1 MAAISNRRRNFIAII
16 SLLVVIVVA
25 AVAVGIAS
33 APRKLENVLST
44 DNIDYIK
51 VVMSP
56 PDLLLTEEV
65 ERVEKVLTE
74 EETKAFVQEVKE
86 SKYTRRI
93 NAIRMTEINH
103 VYIYY
108 KNGDVLTFDRL
119 KMTLEDKD
127 GKNKNSIMFKTIDF
141 DFDKAFVKD
150 VMDKYNEIVQK
161 HLKECEMIESGELDI
176 QDYIW

>member
-1 MAAISNRRRNFIAII
+1 MEQAENKKKKAIIAISVVTAIVLVLII
-16 SLLVVIVVA
+16 SLC
-25 AVAVGIAS
+25 IAS

-176 QDYIW
+176 QDYI

>member
-1 MAAISNRRRNFIAII
+1 MENTMRKKKKAII
-16 SLLVVIVVA
+16 SISVVTAIVLVLIISLC
-25 AVAVGIAS
+25 IAF

-150 VMDKYNEIVQK
+150 VMDKYNEIVEK

-176 QDYIW
+176 QDYI